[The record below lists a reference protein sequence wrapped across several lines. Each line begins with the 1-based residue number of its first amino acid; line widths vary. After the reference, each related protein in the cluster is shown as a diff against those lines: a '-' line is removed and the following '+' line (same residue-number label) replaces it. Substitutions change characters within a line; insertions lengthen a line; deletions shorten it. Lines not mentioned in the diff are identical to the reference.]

1 MGTILYSELMNLC
14 WFRKWV
20 LACLLFGVGGNIYA
34 QKVQLGGIVQDAIT
48 DEVVPLV
55 GVMLQNTNFGVNTNL
70 DGEYLMIIPAGDYLL
85 TVRSSGYLTFQ
96 DSIHLEHD
104 SLSFNIILEPV
115 TLGLDDVVITSNAV
129 NPAHRVIRNAIARR
143 RQNRFDKIDSYEY
156 EAYNKLVITM
166 DNVTDQFLNRKL
178 IRGVGKQ
185 VQQILGDS
193 THSDSSKY
201 KLAVFVSESV
211 SKFYYQRPDQKKE
224 EIIAVQTS
232 GVKGSEY
239 NLLSSMFLQLDMY
252 NNNVVIVNR
261 TFLSP
266 IAEGAFL
273 DYDYQLINAEIYGR
287 DTLFGIEILP
297 KRPYDPV
304 FKGLIYI
311 DNKDWAINRL
321 DLELNENPNINFVED
336 IRIRQAYAKVD
347 SFWVPTLL
355 DVEADF
361 QNSLFKRKGG
371 NGVGIIGRS
380 SSQLYNY
387 KINQP
392 QDARFY
398 AQEFLEVKENANLK
412 DSVFWAEHR
421 RSPLDR
427 SEQLGY
433 ALVDSLTTRGVLD
446 FYIEAGRLLTVGTYK
461 LKKWEIGPYFYVLG
475 SNLAEGWRTRIGAYT
490 LPSMSKRLYLGGHLA
505 YGLRDHRFKY
515 QMEGKYRFVRKPKLE
530 LSFRKTYE
538 VEQVGFKDFLNNG
551 TSLLQTMLR
560 RVPLTQLNYYHEHK
574 LTLDMDIAK
583 GVSGNVF
590 LRSKTFEPA
599 STFDFGYS
607 LQDGGIHQ
615 NYNITEVGTE
625 VRVSFKEKYIINQR
639 GNRVYLGTKYPILT
653 FGYTKGFAGFLDGNF
668 NYHAAEISTR
678 NVARMGR
685 YGWLRY
691 DVRLGQIFGALP
703 FPSLE
708 VFPGNQTWAYDRF
721 GFNMMNYF
729 EFVADR
735 YLAVALEHHLEG
747 LFWNKLPLL
756 RHLKWKEVL
765 TARLA
770 WGSLSDKNLALN
782 NVIIQHPDRGTYH
795 QTITAPEKEPYL
807 EAGVGISNIL
817 KVIRI
822 DGIWRLNYH
831 DLRYQTDPTIPKSN
845 WGRFNNFGIRFD
857 LDITF

>member
-347 SFWVPTLL
+347 SF
-355 DVEADF
+355 
-361 QNSLFKRKGG
+361 
-371 NGVGIIGRS
+371 
-380 SSQLYNY
+380 
-387 KINQP
+387 
-392 QDARFY
+392 
-398 AQEFLEVKENANLK
+398 
-412 DSVFWAEHR
+412 
-421 RSPLDR
+421 
-427 SEQLGY
+427 
-433 ALVDSLTTRGVLD
+433 
-446 FYIEAGRLLTVGTYK
+446 
-461 LKKWEIGPYFYVLG
+461 
-475 SNLAEGWRTRIGAYT
+475 
-490 LPSMSKRLYLGGHLA
+490 
-505 YGLRDHRFKY
+505 
-515 QMEGKYRFVRKPKLE
+515 
-530 LSFRKTYE
+530 
-538 VEQVGFKDFLNNG
+538 
-551 TSLLQTMLR
+551 
-560 RVPLTQLNYYHEHK
+560 
-574 LTLDMDIAK
+574 
-583 GVSGNVF
+583 
-590 LRSKTFEPA
+590 
-599 STFDFGYS
+599 
-607 LQDGGIHQ
+607 
-615 NYNITEVGTE
+615 
-625 VRVSFKEKYIINQR
+625 
-639 GNRVYLGTKYPILT
+639 
-653 FGYTKGFAGFLDGNF
+653 
-668 NYHAAEISTR
+668 
-678 NVARMGR
+678 
-685 YGWLRY
+685 
-691 DVRLGQIFGALP
+691 
-703 FPSLE
+703 
-708 VFPGNQTWAYDRF
+708 
-721 GFNMMNYF
+721 
-729 EFVADR
+729 
-735 YLAVALEHHLEG
+735 
-747 LFWNKLPLL
+747 
-756 RHLKWKEVL
+756 
-765 TARLA
+765 
-770 WGSLSDKNLALN
+770 
-782 NVIIQHPDRGTYH
+782 
-795 QTITAPEKEPYL
+795 
-807 EAGVGISNIL
+807 
-817 KVIRI
+817 
-822 DGIWRLNYH
+822 
-831 DLRYQTDPTIPKSN
+831 
-845 WGRFNNFGIRFD
+845 
-857 LDITF
+857 